1 LSLISEIEMLKERL
15 QRDDNTRDEINKL
28 KKLQQKIDL
37 IQEDYYKLESSK
49 EEFRIKYEA
58 TKVENDLLIEKVC
71 FLNKF
76 QGLRK

>member
-1 LSLISEIEMLKERL
+1 MLKDRL

-49 EEFRIKYEA
+49 EEYRIKYEA

-71 FLNKF
+71 FF
-76 QGLRK
+76 FVE

>member
-1 LSLISEIEMLKERL
+1 MSLISEIEMLKERL

-76 QGLRK
+76 QGFRK